1 MVVGALW
8 GELGFL
14 GLEFY
19 VGYVVVAGVFLL
31 LLIKGENWAD
41 DLFVECMLADSFCVV
56 QAFRKINAVT
66 VPKMVGVPKND
77 EEDAARGNQ

>member
-1 MVVGALW
+1 MVGV
-8 GELGFL
+8 ELD
-14 GLEFY
+14 
-19 VGYVVVAGVFLL
+19 VGYVVVAGVFCLL
-31 LLIKGENWAD
+31 LFEWGGEGED
-41 DLFVECMLADSFCVV
+41 SFVEILFADLGLL

>member
-1 MVVGALW
+1 MARVG
-8 GELGFL
+8 LGGL
-14 GLEFY
+14 GASLGIRCRSVY
-19 VGYVVVAGVFLL
+19 VQLL
-31 LLIKGENWAD
+31 SR
-41 DLFVECMLADSFCVV
+41 DSETNVRFPEYGLTNFR